1 MKTNRTGKIITFLLA
16 AFVAL
21 GVVVGVTGC
30 GQSQEK
36 LIEGSINA
44 ELDKIK
50 NTSEENVKEI
60 LGDSAIQELQAAGLN
75 PVDFYNAL
83 FAKFEYES
91 QGVTIDGDTATA
103 TYQVTNIDMTAAT
116 QNYMNSVSEWATSQE
131 AIDIYASEGQEGLT
145 KHVVELLMAALTDPE
160 LETVTN
166 PVTFDLTK
174 NDEGKWEVADENQV
188 MQALFAGT
196 DITQLFG

>member
-1 MKTNRTGKIITFLLA
+1 M
-16 AFVAL
+16 
-21 GVVVGVTGC
+21 TGC